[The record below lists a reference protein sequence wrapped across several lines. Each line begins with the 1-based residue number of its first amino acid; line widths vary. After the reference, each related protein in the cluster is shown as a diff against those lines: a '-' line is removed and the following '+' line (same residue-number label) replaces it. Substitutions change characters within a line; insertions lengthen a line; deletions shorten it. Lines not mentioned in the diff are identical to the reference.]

1 MDGTGIWLTCK
12 CSGNVASK
20 KKLRLRGGMYEG
32 KLAVVEEVVNSQAD
46 NATGLYEKVIGT
58 VAQGADPA
66 SIFPQCIIRIVP
78 ESSSSGKRVSSLSN
92 PTASS
97 AKAATSFL
105 QAQAHKH
112 GNNAAIQRVKK
123 AANALIDN
131 HLKMNGNK
139 RGKQPQQGGAVPASQ
154 RRREQKLKQDKLHSD
169 LESRG
174 VPIAQRVRIVNAA
187 AAAARRAEKARGG
200 GGGRGRGGAGG
211 PGGPGGGGGGGGSK
225 GEWRPPGQWNNNH
238 TDDGFEEGAQVLVK
252 RRDKQEGLGTVRR
265 DNGDHTFCVE
275 FQDGEVDKGVPKHC
289 MEVQQ
294 YVFVV
299 GAKVEVLKK
308 GAARNARARKGKIV
322 RDNGNHTYQVQMQPD
337 FTPGIAILHTL
348 HTLHTLHAPHTP
360 QSPQPPHS
368 SHLYMISRSG
378 SSCS

>member
-200 GGGRGRGGAGG
+200 GGVEAVG
-211 PGGPGGGGGGGGSK
+211 
-225 GEWRPPGQWNNNH
+225 
-238 TDDGFEEGAQVLVK
+238 VLVV
-252 RRDKQEGLGTVRR
+252 L
-265 DNGDHTFCVE
+265 
-275 FQDGEVDKGVPKHC
+275 
-289 MEVQQ
+289 
-294 YVFVV
+294 VV
-299 GAKVEVLKK
+299 LVAAVAA
-308 GAARNARARKGKIV
+308 GAAKESGGRPGSGTITILMTVSRKEHRCLSKDETSRKG
-322 RDNGNHTYQVQMQPD
+322 
-337 FTPGIAILHTL
+337 
-348 HTLHTLHAPHTP
+348 
-360 QSPQPPHS
+360 
-368 SHLYMISRSG
+368 
-378 SSCS
+378 